1 MSKEIDWSRAPQWA
15 DRVLAMGMAGAW
27 AWANEH
33 QYQYIGKINKEIFL
47 YEEENTWNLS
57 DGELV
62 EMRHSVETWTGTS
75 LPPVGTV
82 CEGYAQGLDLTYTWR
97 KCTVL
102 HANKEECAVML
113 DDSVLRWCDQ
123 FRPIRTETQIEAEE
137 RADAVK
143 EMIKIAFEKSIDSYG
158 ELHVHTMAEI
168 LYDHGYRK
176 TEAGK

>member
-1 MSKEIDWSRAPQWA
+1 MSKEIDWSKAPQWA

-62 EMRHSVETWTGTS
+62 EMRHSVETWTGTG

-82 CEGYAQGLDLTYTWR
+82 CEAQ
-97 KCTVL
+97 
-102 HANKEECAVML
+102 NKDGNAWEECEVIAHSEISIGDVVVFKVG
-113 DDSVLRWCDQ
+113 DKITYSSPRY
-123 FRPIRTETQIEAEE
+123 FRPIRTQAQIEAEE
-137 RADAVK
+137 REKALREIEELIVGYGYGKCAELIYDA
-143 EMIKIAFEKSIDSYG
+143 
-158 ELHVHTMAEI
+158 
-168 LYDHGYRK
+168 GYRK